1 MIIFI
6 IPFLIQFACN
16 SEHDFQKINFNWSE
30 DYLGEIAQGFDP
42 EMKYDF
48 WALVRTGIPNENSLK
63 IMYQTNDDPLVEL
76 DDLFQRGFYHQ
87 GHISNV
93 FYYIVTVKDGKD
105 SYFTDTNSLLRFLG
119 KVNTMEEAVMIAKIN
134 GFGIDNGNPKG
145 SSFRKTDNGFEF
157 LLMKSEGPGLIEFR
171 QYLVSVDKK
180 GFVTS
185 EKKEIYC
192 SGYEDCYKQ

>member
-1 MIIFI
+1 MKIDKKSKYLMIIFI

-76 DDLFQRGFYHQ
+76 DDLF
-87 GHISNV
+87 
-93 FYYIVTVKDGKD
+93 K
-105 SYFTDTNSLLRFLG
+105 
-119 KVNTMEEAVMIAKIN
+119 EASIIR
-134 GFGIDNGNPKG
+134 D
-145 SSFRKTDNGFEF
+145 
-157 LLMKSEGPGLIEFR
+157 
-171 QYLVSVDKK
+171 
-180 GFVTS
+180 
-185 EKKEIYC
+185 IYPMC
-192 SGYEDCYKQ
+192 FIT